1 MKYFIEAFANK
12 VMKFWISF
20 IFLLIFVMQSNAAK
34 LDLNDMPLIVSTSVP
49 PNIVVS
55 MDDSGSM
62 AWGYM
67 PDAVASDWREIYYRS
82 AYHNKI
88 YYDPIVTYIAPSD
101 AVGTSLADAD
111 YTDAVHG
118 YFYDVA
124 YQVRINLSTDFVG
137 IYDHYYNDSTPD
149 LLGAEESALS
159 CLTGPGDP
167 CDPQPAYYY
176 EFDDDFFALEGEEI
190 ELKEQRVKKAHR
202 SKRRDLKGKHKA
214 RRAIDAAYPTPYENS
229 TSRAGGEDMYGLS
242 RLGSAGI
249 AGGGIKKARGKKK
262 PNRKHATAEKDVDG
276 KYF

>member
-1 MKYFIEAFANK
+1 MLLSKTSTGHAMIYAADNAPQAPQASLQPRLVVGGHYVDTSKGALDGVGSGVGSGVGQSSELLDEEFDEADVEDRLRAMEIALAK
-12 VMKFWISF
+12 
-20 IFLLIFVMQSNAAK
+20 AAAG
-34 LDLNDMPLIVSTSVP
+34 DGTAVGD
-49 PNIVVS
+49 
-55 MDDSGSM
+55 DDSKM
-62 AWGYM
+62 TVV
-67 PDAVASDWREIYYRS
+67 AV
-82 AYHNKI
+82 N
-88 YYDPIVTYIAPSD
+88 
-101 AVGTSLADAD
+101 G
-111 YTDAVHG
+111 
-118 YFYDVA
+118 VA
-124 YQVRINLSTDFVG
+124 RD
-137 IYDHYYNDSTPD
+137 
-149 LLGAEESALS
+149 ESA
-159 CLTGPGDP
+159 PPED
-167 CDPQPAYYY
+167 